1 MSFDTNLTWIYQV
14 VGKNIHLYQ
23 YVQTANT
30 DTIDGY
36 KIRLP
41 NDYYGNQLIYP
52 DESITNGL
60 MYEGTAFIEAFV
72 SNDPNELDG
81 NDNPTLTNQ
90 ASPDEA
96 DHVNLSRML
105 SLAVVDYIKAMLA
118 DLGGEIEKK
127 EYYMREFWK
136 KAGDNESNK
145 RKISMSFPSNP
156 YAVR

>member
-1 MSFDTNLTWIYQV
+1 MSFDTNLNWLYQV

-30 DTIDGY
+30 DTLAGY
-36 KIRLP
+36 RIRLP

-60 MYEGTAFIEAFV
+60 MYEGTAFIEPFV

-90 ASPDEA
+90 TSPDEA

-105 SLAVVDYIKAMLA
+105 SLAVVDYVKAMLS

-136 KAGDNESNK
+136 KVGDDQSNK
-145 RKISMSFPSNP
+145 RRISITFPLGA

>member
-30 DTIDGY
+30 DTIAGY
-36 KIRLP
+36 RIRLP

-52 DESITNGL
+52 DETITNGL
-60 MYEGTAFIEAFV
+60 MYEGTGFIEAFV
-72 SNDPNELDG
+72 SVDPNELDG

-90 ASPDEA
+90 TSPDEA

-105 SLAVVDYIKAMLA
+105 SLAVVDYIKAMLS
-118 DLGGEIEKK
+118 DLGGDIEKK

-136 KAGDNESNK
+136 KVGDYQSNK
-145 RKISMSFPSNP
+145 RKVSVSFPIGVF
-156 YAVR
+156 AVR

>member
-1 MSFDTNLTWIYQV
+1 MSFDTNLTWLYQV

-30 DTIDGY
+30 DTLAGY
-36 KIRLP
+36 RIKLP

-52 DESITNGL
+52 DETITNGL
-60 MYEGTAFIEAFV
+60 MYEGTGFIEPFV
-72 SNDPNELDG
+72 NVDPNELDT

>member
-1 MSFDTNLTWIYQV
+1 MSFDTNLTWLYQV

-30 DTIDGY
+30 DTLAGY
-36 KIRLP
+36 RIRLP

-52 DESITNGL
+52 DETITNGL

-72 SNDPNELDG
+72 NVDPNELDG

-90 ASPDEA
+90 SSPDEA

-105 SLAVVDYIKAMLA
+105 SLAVVDYVKAMMA

-136 KAGDNESNK
+136 KVGDDQSNK
-145 RKISMSFPSNP
+145 RRVSISFPVGAF
-156 YAVR
+156 AVR